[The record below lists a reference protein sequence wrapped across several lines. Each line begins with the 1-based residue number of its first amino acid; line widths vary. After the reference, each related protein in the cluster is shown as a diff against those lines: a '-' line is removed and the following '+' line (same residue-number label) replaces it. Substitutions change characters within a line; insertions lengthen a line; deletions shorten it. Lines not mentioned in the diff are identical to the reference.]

1 MKIQR
6 TINAII
12 GATKDRRNITRD
24 SKRKLEGIE
33 LRCFKTMENISGPS
47 VHNPIKV
54 VKSWYKAYKEYVKR
68 LKLIEDL
75 NKPFKK
81 PSIIKQIYHKLTK
94 K

>member
-12 GATKDRRNITRD
+12 GATKDRRDISRS
-24 SKRKLEGIE
+24 SKIKLDPMEQRYYQR
-33 LRCFKTMENISGPS
+33 LENISGPS

-54 VKSWYKAYKEYVKR
+54 VKSWYKAYNENVKR

-81 PSIIKQIYHKLTK
+81 PSIIKQIYHRLTK

>member
-1 MKIQR
+1 
-6 TINAII
+6 
-12 GATKDRRNITRD
+12 
-24 SKRKLEGIE
+24 
-33 LRCFKTMENISGPS
+33 MENISGPS

-54 VKSWYKAYKEYVKR
+54 VKSWYKAYNENLKR

-81 PSIIKQIYHKLTK
+81 PSIIKQIYHRLTK